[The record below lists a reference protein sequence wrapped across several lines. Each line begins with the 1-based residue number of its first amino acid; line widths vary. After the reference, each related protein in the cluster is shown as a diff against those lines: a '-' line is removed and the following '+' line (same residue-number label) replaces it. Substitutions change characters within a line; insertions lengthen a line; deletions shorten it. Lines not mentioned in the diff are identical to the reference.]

1 MNFRIFAIFDSKAAA
16 FLNPFF
22 LPERAQARRAFGTAV
37 LDPNTEFSKWPGDYT
52 LFEIG
57 AFDSATGA
65 VEKCQVH
72 ENLGTGLVLLAEF
85 GKADME
91 RRLGRDQLR
100 LKMEDSQHAD
110 AESSAMT
117 DTDYYEERKRR
128 EAENGAAAET
138 LHNQVYRR

>member
-1 MNFRIFAIFDSKAAA
+1 MNYRIFAIFDSKAAA

-57 AFDSATGA
+57 AFDSATGV

-85 GKADME
+85 GKADIE
-91 RRLGRDQLR
+91 RRKGADQLR
-100 LKMEDSQHAD
+100 MQLEHAHHD
-110 AESSAMT
+110 AEASSMT
-117 DTDYYEERKRR
+117 DVDLAELRHRR
-128 EAENGAAAET
+128 
-138 LHNQVYRR
+138 Q